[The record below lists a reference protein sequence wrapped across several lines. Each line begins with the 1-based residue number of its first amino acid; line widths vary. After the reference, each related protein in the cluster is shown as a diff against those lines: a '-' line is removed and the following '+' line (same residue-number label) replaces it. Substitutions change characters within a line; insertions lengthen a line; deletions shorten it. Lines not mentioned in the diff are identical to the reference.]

1 MKKFGYSKI
10 NTLICSNLH
19 LTSIRLNA
27 EGVITYISAYSV
39 EIFLYGFMSCRKV
52 REDLEGEGACF

>member
-10 NTLICSNLH
+10 NTLNCSNLH
-19 LTSIRLNA
+19 LITIRLNA

-39 EIFLYGFMSCRKV
+39 EIFYMF
-52 REDLEGEGACF
+52 F

>member
-10 NTLICSNLH
+10 NALICNNLH
-19 LTSIRLNA
+19 LITIRLNA

-39 EIFLYGFMSCRKV
+39 EIFYIVL
-52 REDLEGEGACF
+52 